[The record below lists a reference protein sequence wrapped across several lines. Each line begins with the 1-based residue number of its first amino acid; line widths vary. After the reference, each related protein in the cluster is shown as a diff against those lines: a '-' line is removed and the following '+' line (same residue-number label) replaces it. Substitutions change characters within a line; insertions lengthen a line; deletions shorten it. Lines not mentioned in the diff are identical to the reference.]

1 MALVKKTKFWSL
13 YECKDY
19 NARQFMTQFLDKGW
33 IKNSINRLL
42 VSSEQ
47 STGVQ
52 AVADAFAHT
61 DENVDTIESLVLT
74 QTQKD
79 KPQSH
84 WTVIEISDEAGGS
97 IDHQFRGLCTKICVS
112 CYKKSRAQQLTEA
125 HSMHSILESFEN
137 FCQIS
142 SKSIHK
148 ILIYT
153 VAKLVHF
160 SETQCSSSI

>member
-1 MALVKKTKFWSL
+1 MVLVKKTKFWSL

-19 NARQFMTQFLDKGW
+19 NARQFMTQFLDKSW

-84 WTVIEISDEAGGS
+84 WTVIEIADEAGDPPIIS
-97 IDHQFRGLCTKICVS
+97 FVDYAQRSASQVLQEKLRSTADWSTQHALYSRVFWKFLPNIIKIDP
-112 CYKKSRAQQLTEA
+112 
-125 HSMHSILESFEN
+125 
-137 FCQIS
+137 
-142 SKSIHK
+142 
-148 ILIYT
+148 
-153 VAKLVHF
+153 
-160 SETQCSSSI
+160 

>member
-1 MALVKKTKFWSL
+1 
-13 YECKDY
+13 
-19 NARQFMTQFLDKGW
+19 MTQFLDKGW

-84 WTVIEISDEAGGS
+84 
-97 IDHQFRGLCTKICVS
+97 
-112 CYKKSRAQQLTEA
+112 
-125 HSMHSILESFEN
+125 
-137 FCQIS
+137 
-142 SKSIHK
+142 
-148 ILIYT
+148 
-153 VAKLVHF
+153 
-160 SETQCSSSI
+160 